1 MSDLTTPLSIE
12 TAAHA
17 QTTQRVRLA
26 RRRGWLLR
34 LIIAILGS
42 AYAIFP
48 VLIVISAAL
57 DTNNSLVGQGL
68 LPRSISLDNFRSL
81 TTNPQ
86 APVLLWLWNSVKIA
100 GITSLI
106 VVTLTMLAA
115 YAFSRFRYR
124 GRRISLLSILIVQ
137 VFPNILAVVALFLLL
152 QQLGNL
158 FPWLGLDTHAG
169 LILIY
174 SGGALGVNTW
184 LMKGYFDS
192 IPRELDESA
201 LVDGADRLTTFVFI
215 ILPLVRPILVVI
227 GLFTFIG
234 TYSDFLLA
242 RVMLISAEK
251 YTLAVG
257 LTLFIRGQYTTE
269 WGVFTAAA
277 LVGTLPILVLFFIL
291 QRYLTS
297 GLTLGATKG

>member
-1 MSDLTTPLSIE
+1 M
-12 TAAHA
+12 
-17 QTTQRVRLA
+17 QLA
-26 RRRGWLLR
+26 RLLV
-34 LIIAILGS
+34 AILGG

-48 VLIVISAAL
+48 ALIVLSAAL

-68 LPRSISLDNFRSL
+68 LPRRLTLDNFERL
-81 TTNPQ
+81 INDPQ
-86 APVLLWLWNSVKIA
+86 MPVLLWLWNSVKIA
-100 GITSLI
+100 GITALI
-106 VVTLTMLAA
+106 VVTLTALAA

-124 GRRISLLSILIVQ
+124 GRRASLLAILIIQ

-152 QQLGNL
+152 QQFGRL

-174 SGGALGVNTW
+174 SGGAMGVNTW

-201 LVDGADRLTTFVFI
+201 RVDGASHLTTFALI

-242 RVMLISAEK
+242 RVMLISAEN
-251 YTLAVG
+251 YTLALG

-277 LVGTLPILVLFFIL
+277 LVGTLPILTMFFIL